1 MPVEYPLSGV
11 TVLDLGQIYNGS
23 YATFLMTMA
32 GARVIKVEPPKGEY
46 LRERS
51 AVAGAAMPF
60 SMLNS
65 NKKSIVLN
73 LKTKAGVALFKK
85 MARRA
90 DIVLENFA
98 PGTME
103 RLGVGRSE
111 EHTSQ
116 LQSLMRN

>member
-51 AVAGAAMPF
+51 AVAGAAMQF

-73 LKTKAGVALFKK
+73 LKTKSGVAHLNT
-85 MARRA
+85 MARQA
-90 DIVLENFA
+90 EIVLEHLA
-98 PGTME
+98 HG
-103 RLGVGRSE
+103 
-111 EHTSQ
+111 Q
-116 LQSLMRN
+116 LDRQGGGWEIG